1 MELLHRQLSRFAVF
15 EAESESEALS
25 LLQQASGQVYE
36 HPARLV
42 GFNDDGF
49 LVAME
54 SPEGDEGWG
63 EQGQGGAL
71 EEQEDETIHFARAAG
86 GKHLLS
92 IELYDD
98 VTDQG
103 DPLFTDNIML
113 ARHLERLCVEGSQ
126 AK

>member
-1 MELLHRQLSRFAVF
+1 MQLLHRKLSRFAVF
-15 EAESESEALS
+15 EAESEQEALS
-25 LLQQASGQVYE
+25 LVQQASGQVYE
-36 HPARLV
+36 QPARLV

-49 LVAME
+49 LVAMD

-98 VTDQG
+98 VSDAG
-103 DPLFTDNIML
+103 DPLFTDNVML
-113 ARHLERLCVEGSQ
+113 ARHLERLCVESSQ
-126 AK
+126 TK

>member
-1 MELLHRQLSRFAVF
+1 MELLHRKLSRFAVF

-36 HPARLV
+36 QPARLV

-49 LVAME
+49 LVAMQ
-54 SPEGDEGWG
+54 SPGGEEGWG
-63 EQGQGGAL
+63 EQEAGPL

-86 GKHLLS
+86 GTHLLT

-98 VTDQG
+98 VTDAG
-103 DPLFTDNIML
+103 DPLFTDNVML

-126 AK
+126 KS